1 MHGKLTSMDSLYL
14 FELILTLL
22 VMGHLLYERRPTQ
35 TLIIWLLV
43 VWLLPGVGALLYLLF
58 GSRKVFARRP
68 KPQLAFMP
76 RPPVPL
82 KGATQRA
89 VHDVLMADGVPPAM
103 NGNRIDC
110 VFSPAEAR
118 AWLFDAIDQAEH
130 SIYLE
135 TYIFEPDETGRA
147 LLRRLVAKARS
158 GVQVKLLI
166 DTFGSLNAWLRR
178 GEFAELETAG
188 GQVAFFQPLS
198 SLFRSR
204 INLRNHRKIYL
215 FDQRLLISGGINLAA
230 EYLDPEQEGA
240 WVDLTYRLQGP
251 AVHAFLETFAQ
262 DWHYTTGQVVAF
274 DHLPVAPAGE
284 QVVQPV
290 PSGPDIPEDSLRE
303 ALLQGL
309 YRAKRQ
315 VDIVTPYFIPDEP
328 VLEAVLLARKRGV
341 HVRLLTPA
349 QTDHL
354 IFDLGRAPY
363 MRQLVEAGAEVL
375 CYQPTMLHAKALI
388 IDRALAMIGSANVDY
403 RSLLINYEMVAFCY
417 HRPTL
422 TALRDTLDALARDA
436 VPYVPPPG
444 RLPRLRENLTRIVTP
459 IL

>member
-1 MHGKLTSMDSLYL
+1 MSVMDSLYL
-14 FELILTLL
+14 FELVLTLL

-58 GSRKVFARRP
+58 GSRKVFARRA
-68 KPQLAFMP
+68 KPLLAFEP
-76 RPPVPL
+76 REPVPL
-82 KGATQRA
+82 KGTTQRA
-89 VHDVLMADGVPPAM
+89 VHDVLVADGVPPAVG
-103 NGNRIDC
+103 GNQIEY
-110 VFSPAEAR
+110 VFSPAEVR
-118 AWLFDAIDQAEH
+118 RWLFDAIEQAEH

-135 TYIFEPDETGRA
+135 TYIFELDETGRA
-147 LLRRLVAKARS
+147 LLHRLVEKARA

-166 DTFGSLNAWLRR
+166 DTFGSLSAWLRR
-178 GEFAELETAG
+178 GDFAELEAAG

-204 INLRNHRKIYL
+204 INLRNHRKLYL
-215 FDQRLLISGGINLAA
+215 FDQQLLLSGGINLAA
-230 EYLDPEQEGA
+230 EYLDSEREDA

-251 AVHAFLETFAQ
+251 AVQAFLETFSQ
-262 DWHYTTGQVVAF
+262 DWRYTTGQVIAF
-274 DHLPVAPAGE
+274 DHPAIVPMGDR
-284 QVVQPV
+284 VVQPV

-309 YRAKRQ
+309 YRAKRR

-328 VLEAVLLARKRGV
+328 VLEAVLLAIKRGV
-341 HVRLLTPA
+341 QVRLLTPA

-363 MRQLVEAGAEVL
+363 MRQLVEAGADVL
-375 CYQPTMLHAKALI
+375 CYVPTMLHAKVLI
-388 IDRALAMIGSANVDY
+388 IDRAVAMIGSANLDY

-422 TALRDTLDALARDA
+422 DGLREALNTLAQAS

-444 RLPRLRENLTRIVTP
+444 RLARVRENLTRIVTP

>member
-1 MHGKLTSMDSLYL
+1 MDSLYL

-68 KPQLAFMP
+68 KPLLAFAS
-76 RPPVPL
+76 REPVPL
-82 KGATQRA
+82 KGATQQA
-89 VHDVLMADGVPPAM
+89 VHDVLVADGVPPAM
-103 NGNRIDC
+103 RGNRIDC
-110 VFSPAEAR
+110 VFSPAESR
-118 AWLFDAIDQAEH
+118 AWLFEAIDQAEH

-135 TYIFEPDETGRA
+135 TYIFEPDATGRA
-147 LLRRLVAKARS
+147 LLKRLTEKARN

-178 GEFAELETAG
+178 GVFAELQAVG

-215 FDQRLLISGGINLAA
+215 FDQRTLISGGINLAA
-230 EYLDPEQEGA
+230 EYLDPKHEGA
-240 WVDLTYRLQGP
+240 WVDLTYRMQGP

-262 DWHYTTGQVVAF
+262 DWHYTTGQIIAF
-274 DHLPVAPAGE
+274 DHLQAASVDE
-284 QVVQPV
+284 QVVQAV

-309 YRAKRQ
+309 YRAKHQ

-341 HVRLLTPA
+341 HVRLLTPE

-388 IDRALAMIGSANVDY
+388 IDRALAMIGSANLDY
-403 RSLLINYEMVAFCY
+403 RSLLINYEMVTFSY

-422 TALRDTLDALARDA
+422 DALREELDRLAA
-436 VPYVPPPG
+436 QSVPYDPPPG
-444 RLPRLRENLTRIVTP
+444 RVAHVRENLTRIVTP

>member
-1 MHGKLTSMDSLYL
+1 MDSLYL
-14 FELILTLL
+14 LELLLTLL

-68 KPQLAFMP
+68 KPQLAFRP
-76 RPPVPL
+76 RQPVPL
-82 KGATQRA
+82 KGATQQA
-89 VHDVLMADGVPPAM
+89 VHDVLVADGVPPAVA
-103 NGNRIDC
+103 GNR
-110 VFSPAEAR
+110 VETAFSPAEAR
-118 AWLFDAIDQAEH
+118 RWLFEAIDQAEH

-147 LLRRLVAKARS
+147 LLARLADKARA

-166 DTFGSLNAWLRR
+166 DTFGSLNAWMRR
-178 GEFAELETAG
+178 GVFAELEAAG

-198 SLFRSR
+198 SLWRSR

-215 FDQRLLISGGINLAA
+215 FDQRVLISGGINLAA
-230 EYLDPEQEGA
+230 EYLDPQRDDA

-262 DWHYTTGQVVAF
+262 DWHYTTGQVIAF
-274 DHLPVAPAGE
+274 DHLAGE
-284 QVVQPV
+284 SQGAEVVQPV

-309 YRAKRQ
+309 YRAKRR
-315 VDIVTPYFIPDEP
+315 VDVVTPYFIPDEP
-328 VLEAVLLARKRGV
+328 VLEAVLVALKRGV

-388 IDRALAMIGSANVDY
+388 IDRALAVVGSANVDY

-417 HRPTL
+417 HRPAVD
-422 TALRDTLDALARDA
+422 ALRAALDALAGQSL
-436 VPYVPPPG
+436 PYEPPPG
-444 RLPRLRENLTRIVTP
+444 RMARVRENLTRIITP